1 MHNGRMSLKALR
13 TFEAVVRNRSMAKA
27 ADELYVSAGAIGFQI
42 RALEAELGFRLFD
55 RVGGEML
62 PTEAAIEVSRQIRG
76 GFEQVFGAVQQLR
89 LSRDPGFLTV
99 NCDVTFGMLWL
110 GTRIADF
117 QDQHPDIE
125 VRLNLTDDDPEL
137 TLTGADIAISS
148 GDGQGRGLR
157 SVRLTSESVSPV
169 CAPGLLRSKGTIS
182 AADLTGMHLL
192 HVEWFARETLFRTM
206 TWD

>member
-89 LSRDPGFLTV
+89 LSPQRQQSQVCPSQQMSCG
-99 NCDVTFGMLWL
+99 
-110 GTRIADF
+110 
-117 QDQHPDIE
+117 
-125 VRLNLTDDDPEL
+125 
-137 TLTGADIAISS
+137 SS
-148 GDGQGRGLR
+148 SR
-157 SVRLTSESVSPV
+157 S
-169 CAPGLLRSKGTIS
+169 
-182 AADLTGMHLL
+182 
-192 HVEWFARETLFRTM
+192 
-206 TWD
+206 